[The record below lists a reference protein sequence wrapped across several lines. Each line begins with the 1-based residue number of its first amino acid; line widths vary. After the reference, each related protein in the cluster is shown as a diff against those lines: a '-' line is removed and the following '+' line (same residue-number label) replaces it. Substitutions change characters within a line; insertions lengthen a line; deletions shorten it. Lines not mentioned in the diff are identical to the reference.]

1 MQDCIKVCEHKP
13 TRLLDLMKKQGFSM
27 LLRNLNS
34 VACKIKKIP
43 LTAAL
48 SFYAKELEL
57 RGKYVIN
64 IKFQANN
71 RFKRDHCR

>member
-34 VACKIKKIP
+34 VACKIKKNP
-43 LTAAL
+43 FD
-48 SFYAKELEL
+48 SRLEFL
-57 RGKYVIN
+57 CKGIGIAGKICHQYQVPSQQSI
-64 IKFQANN
+64 
-71 RFKRDHCR
+71 